1 MRLNFCIH
9 TGWSAGAMPPAP
21 FWYRLITLYKRA
33 KTVFFH
39 YFFATMCQDL
49 WQKKVEVG
57 NVPCFMSAESS
68 SPPPPP
74 SLRPIIPGGNRN
86 GGVDLLGNASDC
98 STMPWYD
105 NSSLRPQLL
114 PSSRRLPASSQ
125 KIVSPAADNE
135 VGGCMGPIYED
146 IDRMCSYR
154 GYPPDSYYNLSGG
167 SSPRNKSSNR

>member
-1 MRLNFCIH
+1 
-9 TGWSAGAMPPAP
+9 MPPAP

-74 SLRPIIPGGNRN
+74 SLRPIIPGGTRN